1 MAKTVYHRRSGSDL
15 VVNTWTDSRGVRHVS
30 QHTAT
35 EELIGKLLLVILLL
49 GVIVAAAALWLV
61 VLFVLL
67 LAAGLCA
74 AVDGIV
80 DLASLGKRE
89 PKSHVYV
96 MGLAESWVK
105 LTRKNKSKHK
115 EIAQQQEIVRDRPG
129 PRDPWL
135 NEIAVELADLDFTEY
150 ARNTA
155 AQMDGVPIEGNIRL
169 DADRFSVTI
178 TLFATAELAR
188 QAEVGLRAKPEVRAT
203 IIDGKT
209 IVSAVDVVLYVAN
222 GRGGVV
228 DELTLND
235 VVEVVGDI
243 SIGPRRTPVVTT
255 GPLATPVPPP
265 RPAPQPPPLKGD
277 VLDQLERLAGLRDDG
292 ILSDVEFGAKKPE
305 LLRRMPQSRGDVL
318 DQIKRLAG
326 LRDDGVLSEDEFETT
341 KADLLRHI

>member
-1 MAKTVYHRRSGSDL
+1 MAKTVYHRNGRNR

-30 QHTAT
+30 QHNGDYEA
-35 EELIGKLLLVILLL
+35 LGKFLLVILLL
-49 GVIVAAAALWLV
+49 GVIVAAAALWVV
-61 VLFVLL
+61 VLLVLL

-80 DLASLGKRE
+80 NLASLRKRE

-96 MGLAESWVK
+96 MGLAKRWVN
-105 LTRKNKSKHK
+105 LTSRNKSNNKQVT
-115 EIAQQQEIVRDRPG
+115 QQQEIVRDRPG

-155 AQMDGVPIEGNIRL
+155 TQMAGVPIEGNIRL

-178 TLFATAELAR
+178 TLLATAELAR
-188 QAEVGLRAKPEVRAT
+188 QAEVGLRAKPEVRAA

-235 VVEVVGDI
+235 VKEVVGDI

-255 GPLATPVPPP
+255 GPPATP
-265 RPAPQPPPLKGD
+265 APTPKSTPHPPPLKGD
-277 VLDQLERLAGLRDDG
+277 VLDQLERLAALRDEG
-292 ILSDVEFGAKKPE
+292 ILSDQEFEAKKPE
-305 LLRRMPQSRGDVL
+305 LLRRMPQSRDDVL
-318 DQIKRLAG
+318 EQIKRLAG
-326 LRDDGVLSEDEFETT
+326 LRADGVVSDEEFETT
-341 KADLLRHI
+341 KADLLRHM